1 MGETKYYVTYVNG
14 IPSYQAMA
22 WAGNVPYGYTPLSRE
37 QYIQGLKN
45 RIDELNSI
53 RNEYNW
59 RYEGGGVWGTHKQT
73 GQNFVGQAPSP
84 EVISGLEGQIKSA
97 QEQTGIHAPG
107 YVQPGMYQGPITKDN
122 VVGLYSTPQGGED
135 PNEAAVRAGTM
146 IKVPIGNGFGY
157 IPTGSPAARSLEIGQ
172 TAGTQ
177 TTAQPASLATAT
189 GSTVSPMIPNITRN
203 LQPGMSGEDVKALQS
218 YLIAQGF
225 DIPAGATGNY
235 GPQTKAAV
243 AAWQAKT
250 GVQAGADA
258 GFFGPKSIAALKTSS
273 TNTPQT
279 QAEIEKAAYN
289 LAETVVQ
296 GAIEK
301 GKTLDPNVD
310 YSLVDF
316 TTFLDQAKTVVSP
329 YYQSKI
335 SGLVDSFKQNMA
347 SLGADLSAFETKT
360 TKEAELTKLAGEETL
375 AGRGLAFSSGR
386 ETFTRQLGE
395 QTQTTLEQAR
405 RRTAEA
411 AQKGLTGLEQ
421 DIGTTGVRTALG
433 TTPSIGGRQL
443 SFGTTPTTGEIPFM
457 ESESTINRARA
468 LASDENQRRAMA
480 QNASIRASL
489 GFA

>member
-1 MGETKYYVTYVNG
+1 MAQIGQLVYLQRNTNG
-14 IPSYQAMA
+14 IPSYSAEPF
-22 WAGNVPYGYTPLSRE
+22 AGNIPWGATELSKE
-37 QYIQGLKN
+37 QYIQGLEQKKQEVVN
-45 RIDELNSI
+45 YLALPMSGNT
-53 RNEYNW
+53 
-59 RYEGGGVWGTHKQT
+59 RYLPG
-73 GQNFVGQAPSP
+73 GQNYQGQTYRP
-84 EVISGLEGQIKSA
+84 GD
-97 QEQTGIHAPG
+97 EQGYQAEIDAVKAGTGKYAST
-107 YVQPGMYQGPITKDN
+107 YQAPGMYSGPKTAEN
-122 VVGLYSTPQGGED
+122 VVGLYSTPQSGED

-146 IKVPIGNGFGY
+146 TRVPIGTGWGY

-177 TTAQPASLATAT
+177 TTAQPASSATAT
-189 GSTVSPMIPNITRN
+189 SGTVNSAIPNITRN

-235 GPQTKAAV
+235 GPQTQAAV
-243 AAWQAKT
+243 AQWQTKT

-258 GFFGPKSIAALKTSS
+258 GYFGPKSIAALKATS
-273 TNTPQT
+273 TQTTPQT

-289 LAETVVQ
+289 LAETVAQ
-296 GAIEK
+296 GAIEN

-360 TKEAELTKLAGEETL
+360 TKEAESTKLAGEETL

-386 ETFTRQLGE
+386 ETFTKQLGE
-395 QTQTTLEQAR
+395 QTQTTLEQGR
-405 RRTAEA
+405 RGIAET

-421 DIGTTGVRTALG
+421 DIGTTRAVGALG
-433 TTPSIGGRQL
+433 TTPTIGGRQL

-468 LASDENQRRAMA
+468 LASDENARRAMA